1 MSFKVDGV
9 SASLSP
15 YSQRYRNIQTGV
27 DHNGAPLFSRF
38 QEVDLS
44 FDVANVAP
52 KYHIQWLE
60 AVDGASHTLD
70 ILTEDFNSFRTVSPV
85 YLTCE
90 QLPDIQEIVSQPFVI
105 TVRRVPKQTLSL

>member
-1 MSFKVDGV
+1 MPFKVDGV
-9 SASLSP
+9 TASLAP
-15 YSQRYRNIQTGV
+15 YSQRYRNLPIGT
-27 DHNGAPLFSRF
+27 DHNGAPLYSRF

-52 KYHIQWLE
+52 KYHIQWLA
-60 AVDGASHTLD
+60 AVDGGSHTLD
-70 ILTEDFNSFRTVSPV
+70 ILTESFSAFRTVSPV